1 MNNYFSIGEF
11 AKLRNVN
18 INSLLY
24 YEKIGILKPAYVNP
38 KTKYR
43 YYSPDQLPLLDGIQ
57 MAVALGIPLKQLHE
71 YVDEDGNMLNEK
83 LLTDV
88 HNLANQKIRSIET
101 QLHSIDY
108 NLGCIRKNEQYSG
121 EEGFFIREFIQ
132 RRAIFAVVEDMDD
145 RERIIESTK
154 GIFQYAQ
161 ERDLYPMLPGGVLV
175 KEENGILELSLYFE
189 IAYSGRPD
197 EHILTIPGGTYSCL
211 RVERDADEMNPL
223 ELIRNTYPQKEGLFV
238 ISNLYCGKYRLGSRP
253 AEIQMYLHP

>member
-1 MNNYFSIGEF
+1 MNNYFTTGEF

-43 YYSPDQLPLLDGIQ
+43 YYSLDQLSLLDGIQ
-57 MAVALGIPLKQLHE
+57 MAVTLGIPLKQLHK
-71 YVDEDGNMLNEK
+71 YVDEDGNVLNEK

-88 HNLANQKIRSIET
+88 RSLANQKIRSIET
-101 QLHSIDY
+101 QLYSIDY
-108 NLGCIRKNEQYSG
+108 NLGCIRENEQYSG
-121 EEGFFIREFIQ
+121 EDGFFIRKFIQ
-132 RRAIFAVVEDMDD
+132 RRAIFAVVESLDD
-145 RERIIESTK
+145 RERIVECTK
-154 GIFQYAQ
+154 EVFQYAR
-161 ERDLYPMLPGGVLV
+161 EKDLYPIPPGGVLV
-175 KEENGILELSLYFE
+175 KNEDGKQEISFYFE
-189 IAYSGRPD
+189 IAYSERAD
-197 EHILTIPGGTYSCL
+197 EHILSIPGGTYSCL
-211 RVERDADEMNPL
+211 RVERDADEMHPL